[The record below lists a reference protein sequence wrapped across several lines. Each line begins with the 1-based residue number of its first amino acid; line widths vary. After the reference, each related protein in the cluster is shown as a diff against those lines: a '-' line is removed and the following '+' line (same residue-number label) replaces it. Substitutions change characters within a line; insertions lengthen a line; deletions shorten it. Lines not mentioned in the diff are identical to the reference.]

1 MAHSEKMTQTQSLF
15 KGRIIEVKKDKV
27 LLENGKETTREVV
40 VHHGGV
46 CIAAIDEQDNILLV
60 KQFRYPYGQEL
71 IELPPDVIWQK
82 FFLKDFD
89 IPTEKLAGLG
99 EELCYMFD
107 RYRKHIVK
115 REGLKETL
123 EALRQ
128 RGYRL
133 GVISNIMS
141 TTFVP
146 RILEEHG
153 IAQYFETITMSSV
166 CGIRK
171 PRPEIFEIAL
181 NEMRIGK
188 EQAAYVGD
196 TISRDVRG
204 VRNAGW
210 PLMIQIDNP
219 RIYHKDEKYRG
230 MGYEPDVK
238 IGSLPEVVTAVEQY
252 NRNLKEGQN

>member
-1 MAHSEKMTQTQSLF
+1 
-15 KGRIIEVKKDKV
+15 
-27 LLENGKETTREVV
+27 
-40 VHHGGV
+40 
-46 CIAAIDEQDNILLV
+46 
-60 KQFRYPYGQEL
+60 
-71 IELPPDVIWQK
+71 
-82 FFLKDFD
+82 
-89 IPTEKLAGLG
+89 
-99 EELCYMFD
+99 
-107 RYRKHIVK
+107 
-115 REGLKETL
+115 
-123 EALRQ
+123 
-128 RGYRL
+128 
-133 GVISNIMS
+133 MS

-219 RIYHKDEKYRG
+219 RIYHKDGKSTAAWG
-230 MGYEPDVK
+230 MSRMSRSARCPK
-238 IGSLPEVVTAVEQY
+238 W
-252 NRNLKEGQN
+252 